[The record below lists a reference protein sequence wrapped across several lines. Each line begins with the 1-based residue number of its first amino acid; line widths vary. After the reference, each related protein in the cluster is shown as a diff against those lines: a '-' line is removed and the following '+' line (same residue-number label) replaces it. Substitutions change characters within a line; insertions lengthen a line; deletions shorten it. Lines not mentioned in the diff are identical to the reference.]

1 MVQRVSTVAFEGI
14 EARAVDVQV
23 QVAPGLPAFAIVG
36 LPDKAVSEARERV
49 RSALIASGPARRITV
64 NLAPADLPKE
74 GSHYDLPIALG
85 LIAAIG
91 AIPSDALSGFT
102 VLGELGLDGSIAP
115 VAGVLPAAIGAN
127 SRDEGLICPAA
138 CGSEAAWASPDI
150 QIIAAKSLIQ
160 IANHFKGTQVL
171 SRPQPKVHEREET
184 LPDLR
189 DIKGQESA
197 KRALEIAAAGGHHL
211 LMIGSPGAGKSMLAA
226 RLPSI
231 LPPLS
236 PSELLEVSMI
246 AREETLPDLRDIKGQ
261 ESAKR
266 ALEIAAAGGHHL
278 LMIGSPGAGK
288 SMLAARL
295 PSILP
300 PLSPS
305 ELLEVSMIA
314 SVAGEIRDGALT
326 ARRPFR
332 SPHHSASMAAL
343 TGGGMRAKPGEISL
357 AHQGVLFLDELPEF
371 DPRVLDSLRQPLENG
386 EVSVSRAN
394 HRVTYPA
401 RFMLVAAMNPCRC
414 GHAYEPGYSC
424 KRGQLDRCTSD
435 YQVRISGPLMDRIDL
450 RIEVPAVTAA
460 DLILPPPSEGSAE
473 VAARVA
479 AARDIQLA
487 RYAAAGMPHVRTN
500 AEAPASLLDTI
511 AQPDAHGT
519 KLLRDAAETMK
530 LTARGY
536 HRVLRVARTLADLD
550 GAEKIGR
557 LHLAEALSYRAL
569 AEDLRRAA

>member
-23 QVAPGLPAFAIVG
+23 QVAPGLPAFAIVRVARQGGVSPPPPPHLPPPIPAGPIAPIG
-36 LPDKAVSEARERV
+36 LHPADAPIPRVLHGGAAGPAPPPLDGLDRAGRGRTAGGDRRQFARRGIDLSIRV
-49 RSALIASGPARRITV
+49 RRGGI
-64 NLAPADLPKE
+64 D
-74 GSHYDLPIALG
+74 
-85 LIAAIG
+85 
-91 AIPSDALSGFT
+91 
-102 VLGELGLDGSIAP
+102 
-115 VAGVLPAAIGAN
+115 
-127 SRDEGLICPAA
+127 
-138 CGSEAAWASPDI
+138 WASPDI
-150 QIIAAKSLIQ
+150 QIVAASSLIQ

-171 SRPQPKVHEREET
+171 SRPTPKVHEREAT
-184 LPDLR
+184 QL
-189 DIKGQESA
+189 
-197 KRALEIAAAGGHHL
+197 
-211 LMIGSPGAGKSMLAA
+211 
-226 RLPSI
+226 
-231 LPPLS
+231 
-236 PSELLEVSMI
+236 
-246 AREETLPDLRDIKGQ
+246 DLRDIKGQ

-386 EVSVSRAN
+386 EVAVSRAN

-424 KRGQLDRCTSD
+424 KRGRIERCTSD
-435 YQVRISGPLMDRIDL
+435 YQMRISGPLMDRIDL
-450 RIEVPAVTAA
+450 RIEVPAVTAS
-460 DLILPPPSEGSAE
+460 DLILPPPAEGSAE

-479 AARDIQLA
+479 AARDIQVA
-487 RYAAAGMPHVRTN
+487 RYAAAGLPHIRTN
-500 AEAPASLLDTI
+500 AEAPASVLETV
-511 AQPDAHGT
+511 AQPDAQGT
-519 KLLRDAAETMK
+519 KLLRDAAETMR
-530 LTARGY
+530 LSARGY